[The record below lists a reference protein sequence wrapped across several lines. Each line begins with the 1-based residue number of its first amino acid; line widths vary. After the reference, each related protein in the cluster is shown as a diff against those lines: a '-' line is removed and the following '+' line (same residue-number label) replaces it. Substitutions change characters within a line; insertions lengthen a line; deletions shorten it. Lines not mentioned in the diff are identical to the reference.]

1 MGTAVAERLL
11 DAGCDLVVF
20 NRSREKAEPL
30 AARGAAVAETA
41 EALAAA
47 VDVVLTSVSDDD
59 ALEAVA
65 TSVVAG
71 ARPGTVLADLST
83 VSPDASARV
92 AALAERASLLYLRA
106 PVSGNPSVVRAGNLS
121 FIVSGPAAA
130 LERAEPVLL
139 AIGPTIHEVGDGEQA
154 RIVKLA
160 INLVIAG
167 LAELMAEALVL
178 GEASGVS
185 RAALLETMGSS
196 AAGAPFVRYKTGPL
210 LRRRLL
216 GDVHHEPHGEGRG
229 PRARRGRGRR
239 RAPAAGG
246 RDQSTRTLRNRG
258 GLRGRRLHGALP
270 APAERVGSGG
280 AAVTTQ
286 GRLSGSPDAT
296 RAVDWEQ
303 RIDFPRLRSD
313 RLERAKAALEAS
325 DLGALLLFDP
335 NNIRYVTSTHIG
347 EWARDKNA
355 RFALLPRG
363 ADPILWDFGS
373 AARHHQLF
381 APWLPPE
388 NFRAGVAPMRGAMP
402 VETGI
407 PDRLGERIA
416 HELREHGVA
425 GEPLGVDMA
434 DLVTLEALHRA
445 GVHVTDGSRVM
456 LEARKIKTAQEIA
469 LLDQS
474 AGLVDAVYEEIYRM
488 LRPGVY
494 EHEIVGRAHQLLF
507 EMGSELVEAVNAV
520 SGDRCNPHPH
530 VFSDRLLRP
539 GDQAFFDIIHS
550 FMGYRTCYYRTFNVG
565 GVNAAQLD
573 AYKQCREWL
582 DAAIALVRPGMTTD
596 RIAEVWPTAQEL
608 GFPDEETCFG
618 LQFGHGIGV
627 GLYEPPMISRV
638 HSLDHPV
645 EIEEGM
651 VFALETYCA
660 ATDGRSAARIE
671 EEVVVT
677 ATGCDVITRFPA
689 DELLVAGRIYVRG
702 ADLVSDGEAGR
713 DGMAGAVAASAVLGD
728 NGA

>member
-1 MGTAVAERLL
+1 
-11 DAGCDLVVF
+11 
-20 NRSREKAEPL
+20 
-30 AARGAAVAETA
+30 
-41 EALAAA
+41 
-47 VDVVLTSVSDDD
+47 
-59 ALEAVA
+59 
-65 TSVVAG
+65 
-71 ARPGTVLADLST
+71 
-83 VSPDASARV
+83 
-92 AALAERASLLYLRA
+92 
-106 PVSGNPSVVRAGNLS
+106 
-121 FIVSGPAAA
+121 
-130 LERAEPVLL
+130 
-139 AIGPTIHEVGDGEQA
+139 
-154 RIVKLA
+154 
-160 INLVIAG
+160 
-167 LAELMAEALVL
+167 
-178 GEASGVS
+178 
-185 RAALLETMGSS
+185 
-196 AAGAPFVRYKTGPL
+196 
-210 LRRRLL
+210 
-216 GDVHHEPHGEGRG
+216 
-229 PRARRGRGRR
+229 
-239 RAPAAGG
+239 
-246 RDQSTRTLRNRG
+246 
-258 GLRGRRLHGALP
+258 
-270 APAERVGSGG
+270 
-280 AAVTTQ
+280 VTTH

-303 RIDFPRLRSD
+303 RIDFPRLRRD

-407 PDRLGERIA
+407 PDRLGARIA

-434 DLVTLEALHRA
+434 DLVTIEALQRA
-445 GVHVTDGSRVM
+445 RVHVTDGSRVM

-488 LRPGVY
+488 LRPGIY
-494 EHEIVGRAHQLLF
+494 EHEIVARAHQLLF

-565 GVNAAQLD
+565 GVSTSQLD
-573 AYKQCREWL
+573 AYKRCREWL
-582 DAAIALVRPGMTTD
+582 DAAI
-596 RIAEVWPTAQEL
+596 

-677 ATGCDVITRFPA
+677 ADGCEVITRFPA
-689 DELLVAGRIYVRG
+689 EELLVAGRIYVRG
-702 ADLVSDGEAGR
+702 ADLVRDDDAGR

-728 NGA
+728 GDGA